1 MSAPASST
9 TAFTSLVLGRS
20 ANAIELLV
28 PPAPAVHDATDLK
41 ARCFDF
47 LADLLI
53 EHSSLCSSAELTAA
67 FAHVPNSSFNAS
79 LEAADICKTIRS
91 GFFSVHH
98 LVPLGFRNTLGASV
112 STAIDNDLTK
122 PPAAGLAYFAFHSAI
137 DPTTLDSRISLPSYS
152 FEFWLALPQTL
163 LSSSAPVAVSGT
175 VAKVLQHGTPPAKSR
190 PNAITK
196 SAFTALS
203 DDDKAAR
210 GTKTSTD
217 CLSDYEPDSLSLL
230 NPIQLQFIVLCTAAT
245 AASPSTALV
254 SPRMAS
260 VLASPRASGS
270 SYFGS
275 LDFLDS
281 QSIFDSTVPNPVPLL
296 VTVVF
301 ASVSID
307 SSSLLVGLN
316 QFIDQCKFRL
326 FVPIFRSDYVGTRER
341 NDSASLYAT
350 PCPIATLLPAIGST

>member
-1 MSAPASST
+1 MAPGMDTYPQCPCTYATTMSTPASSPA
-9 TAFTSLVLGRS
+9 AFTSLVLGHS

-53 EHSSLCSSAELTAA
+53 EHSSLYSSAELIAA
-67 FAHVPNSSFNAS
+67 FAHSPNSSFNAS
-79 LEAADICKTIRS
+79 LEASDICKTICS
-91 GFFSVHH
+91 AFLSVHH

-122 PPAAGLAYFAFHSAI
+122 RPTGLAYFAFCSTI
-137 DPTTLDSRISLPSYS
+137 DPTALASRISLPSYS
-152 FEFWLALPQTL
+152 FEFRLALPQTL

-175 VAKVLQHGTPPAKSR
+175 VAKVLQCGTPPAKSQ
-190 PNAITK
+190 PNPITK

-203 DDDKAAR
+203 ADDKAAR

-217 CLSDYEPDSLSLL
+217 CLSDYEPDSLCLL
-230 NPIQLQFIVLCTAAT
+230 TPIQLQFVVLRAAAA
-245 AASPSTALV
+245 AASPSTTLV
-254 SPRMAS
+254 SPRMAF

-281 QSIFDSTVPNPVPLL
+281 QSIFDCTSPCHRRLCQRFHRFILSFSRPQPVYRPM
-296 VTVVF
+296 
-301 ASVSID
+301 
-307 SSSLLVGLN
+307 
-316 QFIDQCKFRL
+316 
-326 FVPIFRSDYVGTRER
+326 
-341 NDSASLYAT
+341 
-350 PCPIATLLPAIGST
+350 